1 MSKAITKLTEQLT
14 TPIKNLWQ
22 AHGQS
27 HWQGLNAR
35 EQLLVK
41 SGLIV
46 ALIGILY
53 FAIWAPLSNAVSQAE
68 LRVQGQQQLLTWVR
82 DKTAQYQALTGGAS
96 QLSGQQVQGS
106 LTQRFTQLAQQQQ
119 ISVNRT
125 QPQGNDLVVVMD
137 EVDFAKLLRLL
148 HQLQTQAGVQIQ
160 QLDLAE
166 ANTQG
171 QVRVRRLQLSEAA
184 L

>member
-1 MSKAITKLTEQLT
+1 MSTAITKMTDKIT
-14 TPIKNLWQ
+14 TPVKNLWQ

-27 HWQGLNAR
+27 HWQALNAR

-46 ALIGILY
+46 AVIGVLY
-53 FAIWAPLSNAVSQAE
+53 FAIWAPLSNAVTQAE

-82 DKTAQYQALTGGAS
+82 DKTAQYQALTGGSS
-96 QLSGQQVQGS
+96 QLSGQQVQGT
-106 LTQRFTQLAQQQQ
+106 LIQRFSKLAQQQQ

-125 QPQGNDLVVVMD
+125 QPQGNDLVVVID
-137 EVDFAKLLRLL
+137 QVDFATLLRLL

-166 ANTQG
+166 ANSLG
-171 QVRVRRLQLSEAA
+171 QVRVRRLQLSEATS
-184 L
+184 